1 MSKTI
6 HFPKMYQWQKE
17 VMNKVITDSSNP
29 NNFTYVICSPRQVG
43 KSFLLMSILSYFTIA
58 KQTTSVFIEPTF
70 NQCRKVYRSMFKM
83 LAKNNLIKSASG
95 STFDIELTNGSEINF
110 RSAMQKDSLRGL
122 TVSGVLILDEA
133 AYIPDDVYDIVQP
146 FTNVHKSPI
155 VMVSTPVAKSG
166 FFWDAFNNKDNNVY
180 YWNRSNYDM
189 TPMLSDEQ
197 VSRYQSSMT
206 APKFKTEILGQF
218 LDGESMV
225 FGDFKSCIYSGK
237 LSDMNPIYAG
247 IDFATGAGSDSTV
260 LTFIN
265 KSREIIRIES
275 TNSMEPTDQ
284 IEWIANLLNEYPTLR
299 KVLGEQN
306 SIGSVYMSS
315 IRSKLRRK
323 SILQSFNTTND
334 SKRKIIDS
342 LTLAFQN
349 RDITIPDDKNLI
361 NQLSYYTMTIS
372 KTGKPI
378 FNNALDS
385 IHDDYVM
392 SLAIA
397 YSCFSEGNSRLTIGH
412 SRAVS

>member
-1 MSKTI
+1 MAKTI
-6 HFPKMYQWQKE
+6 HFPKMYPWQKE
-17 VMNKVITDSSNP
+17 VITQVIQDSSNP
-29 NNFTYVICSPRQVG
+29 DNHNYVICSPRQVG
-43 KSFLLMSILSYFTIA
+43 KSFLLMSIISYFTIA
-58 KQTTSVFIEPTF
+58 KQSTSVFLEPTF

-146 FTNVHKSPI
+146 FTNVHKAPTI
-155 VMVSTPVAKSG
+155 MVSTPVAKSG
-166 FFWDAFNNKDNNVY
+166 FFWDAFNNKDNHVY
-180 YWNRSNYDM
+180 YWSRANYDM

-197 VSRYQSSMT
+197 VSRYKNSMT
-206 APKFKTEILGQF
+206 PPKFKTEILGQF

-237 LSDMNPIYAG
+237 LTDSNPIYAG
-247 IDFATGAGSDSTV
+247 IDFATGTGNDSTV
-260 LTFIN
+260 LTFFN
-265 KSREIIRIES
+265 KSKEVIRIES
-275 TNSMEPTDQ
+275 TNSMSPNEQ
-284 IEWIANLLNEYPTLR
+284 IEWIANLLNEYPTLK
-299 KVLGEQN
+299 KVLGEIN

-315 IRSKLRRK
+315 IQSKLKRK
-323 SILQSFNTTND
+323 SILQEFTTTND

-349 RDITIPDDKNLI
+349 REITIPDDKDLI

-378 FNNALDS
+378 FNNAIDS

-397 YSCFSEGNSRLTIGH
+397 YSCFSEGNNRLTIGH
-412 SRAVS
+412 SSAVC